1 MSVVFPIQDKPRY
14 AKYTATAGQTLFSIP
29 FEFQQDRDIKVQKTL
44 AGEIAPAELVQVTD
58 YTVAGAGVF
67 EGGSFTL
74 VTAAAAGDVLEVW
87 GEAVLDRITSVV
99 QAGKFK
105 AAAHDTEH
113 DRHRIIQQELKRE
126 NERTVRGPLGYAAPE
141 IKGTPTEGKALVYDA
156 DGNLIPGPDA
166 GDIAVAQPSAAA
178 AAASAAEAAGY
189 VAQLAW
195 RMSCKAATISNIT
208 LSGEQSVDG
217 VALVTGDRCL
227 VKNQAAAEDNGIYIV
242 DGGAWA
248 RASDADAWD
257 KLVSAVTVAEQ
268 GTANA
273 DTIWICTSDQGGTL
287 GATGLT
293 WQQKLANGVV
303 ASDDTT
309 FSGNITFANGL
320 TVPAQ
325 ITVPQNTYFSSGN
338 SVELRLNKAASG
350 QINRLWGQTLDKDRW
365 AVDLGDADV
374 EDGDELDASNAGS
387 NLSVKRYADDGSLLG
402 NAFRIFRDTGQF
414 LLFGELTFPN
424 RDIIAWDG
432 NAVIAVGFGSP
443 NGVVDAR
450 AGIYFQIDGGA
461 NMLWAKTN
469 NVLNNTGWVVK

>member
-29 FEFQQDRDIKVQKTL
+29 FEFQQERDIKVQKTL

-58 YTVAGAGVF
+58 YTVAGADVF

-74 VTAAAAGDVLEVW
+74 TTPAAVGDVLEVW
-87 GEAVLDRITSVV
+87 GDAVRDRITSVV
-99 QAGKFK
+99 QNGKFK
-105 AAAHDTEH
+105 AAAQDAEH
-113 DRHRIIQQELKRE
+113 DRHRIIQQELARDRD
-126 NERTVRGPLGYAAPE
+126 RTVRGALGYDAPE
-141 IKGTPTEGKALVYDA
+141 IKGVPTEGKALVYDA

-166 GDIAVAQPSAAA
+166 GDIAAAQPSAAA
-178 AAASAAEAAGY
+178 AAASAAAAAGY

-195 RMSCKAATISNIT
+195 RMSCKAATNSNIT
-208 LSGEQSVDG
+208 LSGEQTVDG

-242 DGGAWA
+242 DGAAWT
-248 RASDADAWD
+248 RATDADAWD
-257 KLVSAVTVAEQ
+257 ELVSAVTVAEQ

-273 DTIWICTSDQGGTL
+273 DTIWICTSDRGGTL
-287 GATGLT
+287 GTTGVT

-303 ASDDTT
+303 ASDHTT

-325 ITVPQNTYFSSGN
+325 ITVPQNTYLSSGN
-338 SVELRLNKAASG
+338 SVELRLAKSASG
-350 QINRLWGQTLDKDRW
+350 QINRLWGQLGDKDRW
-365 AVDLGDADV
+365 ALDLGDADA
-374 EDGDELDASNAGS
+374 EDGNELDGSNAGS
-387 NLSVKRYADDGSLLG
+387 NLSLKRYADDGSLLA

-432 NAVIAVGFGSP
+432 GAILAVGFGSP

-450 AGIYFQIDGGA
+450 AGIYIQIDGGA
-461 NMLWAKTN
+461 SMLWIKTN
-469 NVLNNTGWVVK
+469 NTLNNTGWVVK

>member
-14 AKYTATAGQTLFSIP
+14 AKYTATAGQTMFAIP
-29 FEFQQDRDIKVQKTL
+29 FEFQQNRDIKVQKTL
-44 AGEIAPAELVQVTD
+44 AGEITPAELVQVTD

-166 GDIAVAQPSAAA
+166 GDIAAAQPSAAA

-195 RMSCKAATISNIT
+195 RMSCRAATISNIT
-208 LSGEQSVDG
+208 LSGEQTVDG
-217 VALVTGDRCL
+217 VALVTGNRCL
-227 VKNQAAAEDNGIYIV
+227 VKNQAAAEDNGIYVV

-287 GATGLT
+287 GTTGLT

-309 FSGNITFANGL
+309 FTGNITLANGL
-320 TVPAQ
+320 TVPAL
-325 ITVPQNTYFSSGN
+325 ITVPQNFTLSNPGGST
-338 SVELRLNKAASG
+338 EMQINKAGSG
-350 QINRLWGQTLDKDRW
+350 FLARLWGLANNVRRW
-365 AVDLGDADV
+365 AFDLGDSTV
-374 EDGDELDASNAGS
+374 EGGS
-387 NLSVKRYADDGSLLG
+387 NTGSDAALKAYDDFGAFLFDVVKFRRHNRQTLLY
-402 NAFRIFRDTGQF
+402 
-414 LLFGELTFPN
+414 GELTFPN
-424 RDIIAWDG
+424 DNIIAWNNG
-432 NAVIAVGFGSP
+432 SVLAVGSGSP

-450 AGIYFQIDGGA
+450 AGIYIQVDGGA